1 MKERLKMI
9 FDRIDIL
16 VVCIVFGCCL
26 TVAEAYM
33 GFWKGFVQC
42 FIMTFLIT
50 EVCYTLRC
58 NEKLKKELI
67 ETKEKLKDAESDYLE
82 IAKKS
87 KLVNFYDLLKKLWK
101 ERWECEHAK
110 VNYCKRKITSKQLV
124 DVMNHTEKECS
135 EISDE
140 ISKLTKELNELYAKK

>member
-1 MKERLKMI
+1 
-9 FDRIDIL
+9 
-16 VVCIVFGCCL
+16 
-26 TVAEAYM
+26 M

-58 NEKLKKELI
+58 NEKLEIELI
-67 ETKEKLKDAESDYLE
+67 ETKEKLKEAESELE
-82 IAKKS
+82 SANRQITKNS
-87 KLVNFYDLLKKLWK
+87 KVASFYSLLRKLWQ

-110 VNYCKRKITSKQLV
+110 VLYCKRRITSKQLV
-124 DVMNHTEKECS
+124 DAMNHADKECS
-135 EISDE
+135 EISDK